1 MKIENIRTVHLR
13 NDEHFQLHTEFRDL
27 VIAHGAEALKVKPQF
42 QAYLRLYDRED
53 EALKKIVKSE
63 FTAKIHE
70 ADKARD
76 DIYIGMEEMAIAAQ
90 RHFNPEI
97 REAAARLKIVFDT
110 YGNVAKKS
118 LDEETSAI
126 YNILQELEG
135 KYASDAS
142 AVGIS
147 QWAAELKARNNVF
160 EALVKERDSEG
171 ASRTNVVMKEA
182 RKAADAAFKQLCDI
196 INVYMVLEG
205 EASYETFA
213 RTLNEVIARYKK
225 KHHHHH
231 HHAQQKTSEPGLP
244 GLKDFQEHIHTHNME
259 VTQ

>member
-27 VIAHGAEALKVKPQF
+27 VMAHGAEALKVKPQF

-76 DIYIGMEEMAIAAQ
+76 DIYIGMAEMNTAAH
-90 RHFNPEI
+90 RHFNPEV
-97 REAAARLKIVFDT
+97 REAAARLQIVFDT
-110 YGNVAKKS
+110 YGKVAKKS

-135 KYASDAS
+135 KYAPDAS

-147 QWAAELKARNNVF
+147 QWVAELKARNNAF
-160 EALVKERDSEG
+160 EALVKERDSEE
-171 ASRTNVVMKEA
+171 ASKTNVIMKEA
-182 RKAADAAFKQLCDI
+182 RKAADVAFKQLCDI

-205 EASYETFA
+205 EANYEAFA
-213 RTLNEVIARYKK
+213 RTLNEVIGRYKR
-225 KHHHHH
+225 KHHHQHQH
-231 HHAQQKTSEPGLP
+231 HHAQPQQPDG
-244 GLKDFQEHIHTHNME
+244 GNNAI
-259 VTQ
+259 V